1 MKYTEYKLLR
11 IDRKESNSVCILLT
25 SFFQLEENNYI
36 FTQKLLP
43 TKTFTDKALTLQFWN
58 MNSPRQP
65 RASINNG
72 GPVWKA
78 RYTVVYILS
87 FKSARGAL

>member
-36 FTQKLLP
+36 FT
-43 TKTFTDKALTLQFWN
+43 
-58 MNSPRQP
+58 
-65 RASINNG
+65 
-72 GPVWKA
+72 
-78 RYTVVYILS
+78 
-87 FKSARGAL
+87 